1 MNINDNG
8 HMLLLMTCKL
18 SVFAILSVQNI
29 KILTAS
35 TCWTAS
41 VIKHVSKLTESQ
53 TNSATSWF
61 SRFWG
66 HCGCRSRTC
75 GTKEETFQHEAI
87 SLVWRPKSCFGALE
101 KFQSV
106 RTWQPLNQSRNQPI
120 SGWATKRWILLNAI
134 SKHSKRLK

>member
-18 SVFAILSVQNI
+18 SDFAYLYLQNI

-41 VIKHVSKLTESQ
+41 VIQHVSELTEDQ
-53 TNSATSWF
+53 TNRATSWF

-66 HCGCRSRTC
+66 HCGCWSRIY
-75 GTKEETFQHEAI
+75 GIKEEIFYYETI
-87 SLVWRPKSCFGALE
+87 SFFWRPKSCFGALE

-106 RTWQPLNQSRNQPI
+106 RTRQPFNQQRNQTI
-120 SGWATKRWILLNAI
+120 SGWATKRWILLIAI
-134 SKHSKRLK
+134 SKHSKTLK

>member
-8 HMLLLMTCKL
+8 PMLLLMTCKL

-41 VIKHVSKLTESQ
+41 VIQHVSELTEDQ
-53 TNSATSWF
+53 TNRATSWF

-66 HCGCRSRTC
+66 HCGCWSRIYE
-75 GTKEETFQHEAI
+75 TKEETFYPEAI
-87 SLVWRPKSCFGALE
+87 SLIWRPKSCFGALE

-106 RTWQPLNQSRNQPI
+106 RTWQPHNQSRNQPI
-120 SGWATKRWILLNAI
+120 SGWATTRWIFLNAI
-134 SKHSKRLK
+134 SKPKRLK